1 MQVFCERFLRFLAG
15 EDPDS
20 VVCDCSRSGPGV
32 ADEVRNPDTPIAVPE
47 QVQTR
52 SLRDYRLQPLYPFQ
66 MPDLILRQAP
76 RPAANRVKRRLRNWT
91 ENVPQLRES

>member
-20 VVCDCSRSGPGV
+20 VVCDCSRGGPGV
-32 ADEVRNPDTPIAVPE
+32 ADEVRNPDTPVAVPE

-52 SLRDYRLQPLYPFQ
+52 SLRNYRLQLRLSG
-66 MPDLILRQAP
+66 PDAQPHTVAGYEASGEPYETTAP
-76 RPAANRVKRRLRNWT
+76 ELD
-91 ENVPQLRES
+91 RECSAIA

>member
-20 VVCDCSRSGPGV
+20 VVCDCSRGGPGV
-32 ADEVRNPDTPIAVPE
+32 PDEVRNPDTPVAVPE

-52 SLRDYRLQPLYPFQ
+52 SLRDYRAPARRSV
-66 MPDLILRQAP
+66 PDARPHTAAGSAASGEPYETTAP
-76 RPAANRVKRRLRNWT
+76 ELD
-91 ENVPQLRES
+91 RECSATA